1 MGGEERRLSATR
13 PDAIRSEDAAPHA
26 KSPGTASALAW
37 LERNLEGRIDELIEL
52 ARIPSVS
59 ADGFPAA
66 QVRRSAEAVAQLL
79 AASGFERVELLT
91 LDDAHPYVLGEW
103 LGAGPSAPT
112 LLLYA
117 HHDVQP
123 PGRESHW
130 RSPAFEPS
138 RVDGEGEA
146 GRLYGRGVV
155 DDKAGIV
162 VFAGALRAWLE
173 SGQRPPVNLKLI
185 VEGEEEIGSTH
196 LETFLRRHRERLAAD
211 VIVLS
216 DTANLATG
224 LPSITTSLR
233 GILNVDVRV
242 RALDHPVHSGMW
254 GGPVPDAT
262 SALAR
267 LLARLWDADGN
278 VAIPDFAAGCAPLS
292 PVQRARLEALP
303 IDEAGFR
310 ADVGMVPSAAFIG
323 GGGSEIYDRLWNR
336 PALSLIGL
344 EGVPPRPGG
353 ESADRRGGGP
363 GQRPDRAGTG
373 SRSDAGPSRRL
384 PRRGSALGCRGPGRG
399 AGGRGRL
406 AGRAFR
412 SGLRGGPAR
421 APGGL
426 WARARLCRLRR
437 VDPLR
442 GALCRGVGRCA
453 GPPARARG
461 SDLQRARRE
470 REPGSRRFR
479 AGDALGGAALR
490 RARPRARCLSA
501 ERARPRGDAGRDGAD
516 GAAAVH
522 AAGKR
527 PEGGRALDGPLRPP
541 DPGAQGR
548 GGRPGRHLQHRQQEV
563 FDFLASACRNKY
575 GIGFWKPGAGIIHQV
590 VLENYAFPGGMMIGT
605 DSHTPNAGGLGMF
618 AIGVGGADA
627 VDVMAGHGLGGEVPQ
642 AHRREAHRQAQRLE
656 RARRT
661 SSSRSAASSR

>member
-1 MGGEERRLSATR
+1 MTATR

-26 KSPGTASALAW
+26 KPPGVASALAW

-66 QVRRSAEAVAQLL
+66 QVLRSAEAVARLL
-79 AASGFERVELLT
+79 AASGFERVDLLT

-130 RSPAFEPS
+130 RSPAFEPT
-138 RVDGEGEA
+138 RVAGEGEA

-196 LETFLRRHRERLAAD
+196 LEAFLRRHRERLAAD

-267 LLARLWDADGN
+267 ILARLWDADGN
-278 VAIPDFAAGCAPLS
+278 VAIPDFAAGCAPLT

-344 EGVPPRPGG
+344 EGVPLGRAANQLIA
-353 ESADRRGGGP
+353 EAAARVSVRIAP
-363 GQRPDRAGTG
+363 GQDPEAMRARVVAFLAADPPWGVEVRVEAREAVGGWRVEPSGPAFEAARRALRAGYGREPVYVGCGG
-373 SRSDAGPSRRL
+373 SIPFVAPFAEVLGGVP
-384 PRRGSALGCRGPGRG
+384 ALLLGLEDPICNAHGENESLD
-399 AGGRGRL
+399 L
-406 AGRAFR
+406 ADF
-412 SGLRGGPAR
+412 AR
-421 APGGL
+421 AMRSAVLLFGEL
-426 WARARLCRLRR
+426 A
-437 VDPLR
+437 
-442 GALCRGVGRCA
+442 
-453 GPPARARG
+453 PA
-461 SDLQRARRE
+461 
-470 REPGSRRFR
+470 PGS
-479 AGDALGGAALR
+479 
-490 RARPRARCLSA
+490 
-501 ERARPRGDAGRDGAD
+501 
-516 GAAAVH
+516 
-522 AAGKR
+522 
-527 PEGGRALDGPLRPP
+527 
-541 DPGAQGR
+541 
-548 GGRPGRHLQHRQQEV
+548 
-563 FDFLASACRNKY
+563 
-575 GIGFWKPGAGIIHQV
+575 
-590 VLENYAFPGGMMIGT
+590 
-605 DSHTPNAGGLGMF
+605 
-618 AIGVGGADA
+618 
-627 VDVMAGHGLGGEVPQ
+627 
-642 AHRREAHRQAQRLE
+642 
-656 RARRT
+656 
-661 SSSRSAASSR
+661 